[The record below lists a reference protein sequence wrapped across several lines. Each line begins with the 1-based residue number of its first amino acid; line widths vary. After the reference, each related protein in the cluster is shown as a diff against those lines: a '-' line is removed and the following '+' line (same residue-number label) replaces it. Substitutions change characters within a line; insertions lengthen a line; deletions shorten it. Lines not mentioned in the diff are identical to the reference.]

1 MAFAITEKIYADLC
15 DEVVAEDEFA
25 KGLRAAGLSD
35 RVQEHLKQNREALCG
50 AVARDTKA
58 LEETEARLQ
67 QMQAE
72 AEHTLP
78 RHLRISPKTEPAGV
92 GCVTIMV
99 LFFAL
104 ALGSSAGVRFL
115 QDRGMIFSVAIVI
128 IGIGSSVAKGSPFRR
143 RHGSGRSRSDA

>member
-58 LEETEARLQ
+58 LEDGNTCA
-67 QMQAE
+67 
-72 AEHTLP
+72 
-78 RHLRISPKTEPAGV
+78 AG
-92 GCVTIMV
+92 
-99 LFFAL
+99 
-104 ALGSSAGVRFL
+104 
-115 QDRGMIFSVAIVI
+115 
-128 IGIGSSVAKGSPFRR
+128 
-143 RHGSGRSRSDA
+143 